1 VGADGH
7 NCGDLDMGL
16 FDRLMQPQSAPRRN
30 LMDTQMVRRPSEE
43 RVLLDKFYP
52 PDYSKLKRGQ
62 FRQDTPQMREYAANV
77 PVDVG
82 RGTFAGLFGLASD
95 TLNFVPAYSPM
106 PMEQFGDYNYAPSQK
121 VPYGSE
127 YFLESL
133 PLAPAADNPLGRVA
147 GQLGSFA
154 PIVPVQAAR
163 IAGKG
168 AAATGRFVAPKAGQL
183 AEGYM
188 QRMGMMPGIVPAE
201 GGLLTPSIKP
211 QAPVSDLGFYSAA
224 EQAALNLQRNKG
236 TGQSFINDL
245 MKAPDVKKEE
255 LAWTG
260 LDEFLANKPN
270 VTKQEVQDY
279 LAGNRVD
286 LQEVRMGEAFTE
298 DPVGVSKRLAIF
310 DRYEPEIQALYK
322 EMDNP
327 SYVLVDRQVNPGEYQ
342 RGVILQNRVFRG
354 EPVTAQEMA
363 ELEDITNRFKGKTVK
378 EFPNDNEAR
387 SFYLGMSQDE
397 RLRHSIMPKRNATQ
411 LQTRINEI
419 QDLRDAEANAA
430 YVIPEPIPTKYKKWQ
445 LPGGENYREI
455 LLTLPFKE
463 PAMPKGYQVTPM
475 QYDDGTIK
483 YFAETPTSRS
493 QGFRTQEEAQEQL
506 LKTANNLKG
515 FRENLESYQS
525 SHFNEPNV
533 LAHMRVNDRIDA
545 DGKKMLL
552 IEELQSD
559 WHQAGREKGYKTPQL
574 EKALK
579 EYETLVIRNA
589 NGQKLTPQEMAR
601 VKELQPLVSGKSG
614 GVPDAPFKDTWH
626 QLALKRAL
634 KYAADN
640 GYERVGLTTG
650 AQQADR
656 FNLSKQ
662 VDEVIAKRNPDG
674 SFNLDATLVG
684 GGAQQ
689 SIGKNISAD
698 KLADYVG
705 KDLAKSM
712 QAQSAGTDVYSGD
725 ALKVGGEGMKKYY
738 DEIYPAF
745 LAKQGKKFNAKTGE
759 TRIKTGQGIPGGAP
773 VRYIDISP
781 EMKSGVSKGQP
792 MFAAAPIAGVG
803 LGAGQQQQPA
813 DILTNELDYPSN
825 PMYTD
830 PLGYSIR

>member
-1 VGADGH
+1 MAD
-7 NCGDLDMGL
+7 NIRATPRNPVLGL
-16 FDRLMQPQSAPRRN
+16 FSDITQGGLDYLRDPR
-30 LMDTQMVRRPSEE
+30 
-43 RVLLDKFYP
+43 
-52 PDYSKLKRGQ
+52 
-62 FRQDTPQMREYAANV
+62 FRQSMMQLPAPVRPFGMGAVALPGLFESTGFPKTLERAAYGEPLTNISMANV
-77 PVDVG
+77 P
-82 RGTFAGLFGLASD
+82 
-95 TLNFVPAYSPM
+95 TLKPETADLMMNV
-106 PMEQFGDYNYAPSQK
+106 AP
-121 VPYGSE
+121 
-127 YFLESL
+127 F
-133 PLAPAADNPLGRVA
+133 APAALR
-147 GQLGSFA
+147 
-154 PIVPVQAAR
+154 
-163 IAGKG
+163 G

-201 GGLLTPSIKP
+201 GGLLTPSVKP

-327 SYVLVDRQVNPGEYQ
+327 RYKLVNRGMGAEEYN
-342 RGVILQNRVFRG
+342 RGVVLQNRRFRG
-354 EPVTAQEMA
+354 EPLTDQEQFQ
-363 ELEDITNRFKGKTVK
+363 LDDILKRLDSNTVK
-378 EFPNDNEAR
+378 EFANAEEAR
-387 SFYLGMSQDE
+387 KVYTGMSQE
-397 RLRHSIMPKRNATQ
+397 EKLMHSIRPVKSSTQ
-411 LQTRINEI
+411 LREEINI
-419 QDLRDAEANAA
+419 LQRNRDIEADKA
-430 YVIPEPIPTKYKKWQ
+430 YVIPEPIPTQYKKWQ

-455 LLTLPFKE
+455 LLTLPKQSLTTNDIATKLFGKE
-463 PAMPKGYQVTPM
+463 MRFLSESEKDAVVAEARKIENTTPKDYV
-475 QYDDGTIK
+475 
-483 YFAETPTSRS
+483 
-493 QGFRTQEEAQEQL
+493 
-506 LKTANNLKG
+506 
-515 FRENLESYQS
+515 S
-525 SHFNEPNV
+525 SHFEQPNI
-533 LAHMRVNDRIDA
+533 LAHIRVNDRIDA

-634 KYAADN
+634 KYAVDN

-650 AQQADR
+650 AQQAKRYD
-656 FNLSKQ
+656 LSKQ
-662 VDEVIAKRNPDG
+662 VDEIAVPMVNADG
-674 SFNLDATLVG
+674 SRSVRIEPTEGSNIKLMVDSNGVVTGYGSGSTQFSGKKLDEVL
-684 GGAQQ
+684 
-689 SIGKNISAD
+689 GKEIAD
-698 KLADYVG
+698 KVMNAQASAKFSGL
-705 KDLAKSM
+705 DL
-712 QAQSAGTDVYSGD
+712 Q
-725 ALKVGGEGMKKYY
+725 VGGEGMKKYY

-745 LAKQGKKFNAKTGE
+745 LSKQGKKFNAKTGE

-781 EMKSGVSKGQP
+781 EMKGGVSKGQP

>member
-1 VGADGH
+1 MGADGH
-7 NCGDLDMGL
+7 NCGDLDMADNIRATPRNPVLGL
-16 FDRLMQPQSAPRRN
+16 FSDITQGGLDYLRDPR
-30 LMDTQMVRRPSEE
+30 
-43 RVLLDKFYP
+43 
-52 PDYSKLKRGQ
+52 
-62 FRQDTPQMREYAANV
+62 FRQTMMQLPAPVRPFGMGAVALPRLFESTGLPKTLERAAYGEPLHNIGMANV
-77 PVDVG
+77 PTLKPETADAMM
-82 RGTFAGLFGLASD
+82 TFTG
-95 TLNFVPAYSPM
+95 PA
-106 PMEQFGDYNYAPSQK
+106 FK
-121 VPYGSE
+121 
-127 YFLESL
+127 
-133 PLAPAADNPLGRVA
+133 
-147 GQLGSFA
+147 
-154 PIVPVQAAR
+154 QAATT
-163 IAGKG
+163 AK
-168 AAATGRFVAPKAGQL
+168 FVAPKAGQL
-183 AEGYM
+183 FEAYM
-188 QRMGMMPGIVPAE
+188 QRMGMMPRIVPSE
-201 GGLLTPSIKP
+201 GGLLTPSVKP

-286 LQEVRMGEAFTE
+286 LQEVRMGEQFTE

-354 EPVTAQEMA
+354 EPVTAQEQA
-363 ELEDITNRFKGKTVK
+363 ELEDIMNRFKGRTIK

-411 LQTRINEI
+411 LQTQINKI

-430 YVIPEPIPTKYKKWQ
+430 YVIPEPIPTQYKKWQ

-455 LLTLPFKE
+455 LLTLPKQSLTTNDIATKLFGKE
-463 PAMPKGYQVTPM
+463 MRFLSESEKDAVVAEARKIENTTPKDYV
-475 QYDDGTIK
+475 
-483 YFAETPTSRS
+483 
-493 QGFRTQEEAQEQL
+493 
-506 LKTANNLKG
+506 
-515 FRENLESYQS
+515 S
-525 SHFNEPNV
+525 SHFEQPNI
-533 LAHMRVNDRIDA
+533 LAHIRVNDRIDA

-559 WHQAGREKGYKTPQL
+559 WHQAGREKGYTNPKLQAQTQ
-574 EKALK
+574 EKIDALK
-579 EYETLVIRNA
+579 EEHKRL
-589 NGQKLTPQEMAR
+589 GQL
-601 VKELQPLVSGKSG
+601 KELATTEQEKNAISQQRFDLMNQAQELSKVGTS

-650 AQQADR
+650 AQQAKRYD
-656 FNLSKQ
+656 LSKQ
-662 VDEVIAKRNPDG
+662 VDEIAVPMVNADG
-674 SFNLDATLVG
+674 SRSVRIEPTEGSNIKLMVDSKGVVTGYGSGSTQFSGKKLDEVL
-684 GGAQQ
+684 
-689 SIGKNISAD
+689 GKEIAD
-698 KLADYVG
+698 KVMNAQASAKFSGL
-705 KDLAKSM
+705 DL
-712 QAQSAGTDVYSGD
+712 Q
-725 ALKVGGEGMKKYY
+725 VGGEGMKKYY

-781 EMKSGVSKGQP
+781 EMKGGVSKGQP